1 MVEHYVYHVQSL
13 GFNSQQGDLG
23 GGERT
28 YQIKT
33 QNEKENCNC
42 IKKKKEKKIQS
53 SSKQVLSHRGS
64 YFEFF

>member
-42 IKKKKEKKIQS
+42 IKKKKKGEKNT
-53 SSKQVLSHRGS
+53 VL
-64 YFEFF
+64 